1 MSRHYEFLQSEM
13 AELVVG
19 EDLLVFDEPLFSNDE
34 ANGTLVAL
42 VIGNPYDAAGVL
54 YGTREEIA
62 ATLRQYLEL
71 VEPDETAKHV
81 PAS

>member
-1 MSRHYEFLQSEM
+1 MSRHYEFLDDEM

-19 EDLLVFDEPLFSNDE
+19 EDLLEVFDEPLFSNDE

-62 ATLRQYLEL
+62 ATLRRLLTL
-71 VEPDETAKHV
+71 VEPDSTV
-81 PAS
+81 